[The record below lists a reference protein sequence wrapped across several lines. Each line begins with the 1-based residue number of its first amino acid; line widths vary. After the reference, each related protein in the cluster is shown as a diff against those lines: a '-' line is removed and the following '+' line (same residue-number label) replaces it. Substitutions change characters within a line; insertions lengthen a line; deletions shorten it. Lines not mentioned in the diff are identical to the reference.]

1 MNLFDTRWK
10 LPLHCLQLFLIVMV
24 IGLSIP
30 RLFMKNQPR
39 TRASTIG
46 LGMGAKSLVIILY
59 QLLTEHVT
67 ALRKWASLK
76 AYTILNA
83 LEVIFWAAVAV
94 LTIQANVQMCVAPG
108 CILGWGV
115 AITGINLRYGIILGL
130 GDRCGYCMTDAFEN
144 SVLAVYATIIC
155 YREWKQSKGGVGSE
169 GYKRAHELRSVS
181 PVSSV

>member
-1 MNLFDTRWK
+1 MNVFDTRWK
-10 LPLHCLQLFLIVMV
+10 LPLHCFQIFLIVMV

-46 LGMGAKSLVIILY
+46 LGMGAKSLVIVLY
-59 QLLTEHVT
+59 QLLTEHIT
-67 ALRKWASLK
+67 ALRKWGNLK

-83 LEVIFWAAVAV
+83 LEIVFWAAVAV

-115 AITGINLRYGIILGL
+115 AITGINLRYSIWFSMMG
-130 GDRCGYCMTDAFEN
+130 GDTSWVAN
-144 SVLAVYATIIC
+144 AV
-155 YREWKQSKGGVGSE
+155 
-169 GYKRAHELRSVS
+169 
-181 PVSSV
+181 

>member
-1 MNLFDTRWK
+1 MNLFDPRWK
-10 LPLHCLQLFLIVMV
+10 LPLHCFQLFLIVIV
-24 IGLSIP
+24 IGLSAP

-46 LGMGAKSLVIILY
+46 LGMAAKSLVIILY

-67 ALRKWASLK
+67 VLQKWASLK

-83 LEVIFWAAVAV
+83 LEIVFWAAVAV

-115 AITGINLRYGIILGL
+115 AITGINL
-130 GDRCGYCMTDAFEN
+130 
-144 SVLAVYATIIC
+144 SVLAIYATIIC
-155 YREWKQSKGGVGSE
+155 YREWKQPKGGLRSD

-181 PVSSV
+181 PASSV

>member
-10 LPLHCLQLFLIVMV
+10 LPLHCFQIFLIVMV

-46 LGMGAKSLVIILY
+46 LGMAAKSLVIILY

-67 ALRKWASLK
+67 ALRQWASLK

-83 LEVIFWAAVAV
+83 LEIVFWAAVTV
-94 LTIQANVQMCVAPG
+94 LTMQANVQMCVAPG

-115 AITGINLRYGIILGL
+115 AITGINLRYGILFL
-130 GDRCGYCMTDAFEN
+130 VMRLDFVWLMWFEN
-144 SVLAVYATIIC
+144 SALAIYATIIC
-155 YREWKQSKGGVGSE
+155 YLCDFGVAM
-169 GYKRAHELRSVS
+169 GYLCGYG
-181 PVSSV
+181 

>member
-10 LPLHCLQLFLIVMV
+10 LPLHCFQIFLIVMV

-83 LEVIFWAAVAV
+83 LEIVFWAAVTV

-115 AITGINLRYGIILGL
+115 AVTGINL
-130 GDRCGYCMTDAFEN
+130 
-144 SVLAVYATIIC
+144 SVLAIYAMIIC
-155 YREWKQSKGGVGSE
+155 YGEWKESKGGVRSE

-181 PVSSV
+181 PASSV

>member
-1 MNLFDTRWK
+1 
-10 LPLHCLQLFLIVMV
+10 
-24 IGLSIP
+24 
-30 RLFMKNQPR
+30 MKNQPR

-46 LGMGAKSLVIILY
+46 LGMAAKSLVIILY

-67 ALRKWASLK
+67 VLRKWASLK

-83 LEVIFWAAVAV
+83 LEIVFWAAVAV

-115 AITGINLRYGIILGL
+115 AITGINLRYGINLRLGEW
-130 GDRCGYCMTDAFEN
+130 CGYCMANAFEN
-144 SVLAVYATIIC
+144 SALAIYSTIIC
-155 YREWKQSKGGVGSE
+155 YREWKQPKGGLRSD

>member
-10 LPLHCLQLFLIVMV
+10 LPLHCFQIFLIVMV

-46 LGMGAKSLVIILY
+46 LGMGAKSLVIVLY
-59 QLLTEHVT
+59 QLLTEHIA
-67 ALRKWASLK
+67 ALGKWASLK

-83 LEVIFWAAVAV
+83 LEIVFWAAVAV

-115 AITGINLRYGIILGL
+115 AITGINL
-130 GDRCGYCMTDAFEN
+130 
-144 SVLAVYATIIC
+144 SVLAIYATIIS
-155 YREWKQSKGGVGSE
+155 YREWQQSKGGERSD
-169 GYKRAHELRSVS
+169 GYKRAHELRSAS